1 MEKSEIIHRAR
12 GFCAP
17 FRITTGDHFR
27 LKDVDPADTLELDP
41 TNKQASEE
49 VLKEGVEILS
59 ELQDK
64 LYAQDRW
71 AVLLLFQAMDA
82 AGKDSTIKH
91 VMSGVNPQGCQ
102 VSSFKTPSTEELDHD
117 YLWRYQRHLPERGR
131 IGIFNRSYYEETLV
145 VRVHPELL
153 ARQSLPPKLVGP
165 QIWQQRFDDIRQF
178 ETYLG
183 RNGIVVRKFFL
194 HVSRQEQKKRFLKR
208 LDEAEK
214 HWKFS
219 AADVRERGH
228 WDAYMKAYEEMIQH
242 TASEAAPWYVV
253 PADHK
258 WFTRLVVAAA
268 VIDTLLSLDL
278 QYPKLSAA
286 ASQELEAA
294 RRELEAEE

>member
-1 MEKSEIIHRAR
+1 MDKDEIIQRAR

-17 FRITTGDHFR
+17 FRISNGQGFQ
-27 LKDVDPADTLELDP
+27 LKAVNPADTLQLDP
-41 TNKQASEE
+41 SNKGAAEA

-71 AVLLLFQAMDA
+71 AVLLIFQAMDA

-102 VSSFKTPSTEELDHD
+102 VTSFKAPSAEELDHD
-117 YLWRYQRHLPERGR
+117 YLWRCQRHLPERGR

-153 ARQSLPPKLVGP
+153 ARQNLPPQRLGP
-165 QIWQQRFDDIRQF
+165 QIWHERFQDICHF
-178 ETYLG
+178 EGYLG
-183 RNGIVVRKFFL
+183 RNGVVVRKFFL
-194 HVSRQEQKKRFLKR
+194 HVSKQEQKKRFIKR
-208 LDEAEK
+208 LDEPEK

-228 WDAYMKAYEEMIQH
+228 WQAYMHAYEEMIQY
-242 TASEAAPWYVV
+242 TASEMAPWYVV

-278 QYPKLSAA
+278 HYPPVSPEMRQDLD
-286 ASQELEAA
+286 AA
-294 RRELEAEE
+294 RRELETKG